1 MTANMGGYYAN
12 ARPYHKLAPYES
24 TDVTKGACVKT
35 WDMTDTQ
42 GYHSFYGS
50 TTIGDVDLCKTK
62 AETACTASGS
72 GCTWVSLKACTA
84 DQYATTTA
92 CDQSQVHTT
101 NGKKTKFFFYDV
113 ASQQQIDNTNA
124 DTCSRHTLTNLM
136 CGDGRSIYTTM
147 LLNMN

>member
-1 MTANMGGYYAN
+1 MGGLWVTATE
-12 ARPYHKLAPYES
+12 AHAES
-24 TDVTKGACVKT
+24 PDHIHPLEMPWGHSGIFSGYDT

-62 AETACTASGS
+62 AETACTASDS

-124 DTCSRHTLTNLM
+124 DTCRFQHIASLLM
-136 CGDGRSIYTTM
+136 
-147 LLNMN
+147 L